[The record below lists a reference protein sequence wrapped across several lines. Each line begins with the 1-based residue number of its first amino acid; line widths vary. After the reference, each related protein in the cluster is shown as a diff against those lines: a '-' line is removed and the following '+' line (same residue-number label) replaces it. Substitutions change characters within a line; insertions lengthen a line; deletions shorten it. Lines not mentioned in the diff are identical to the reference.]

1 MYACYVMEGHQAYVY
16 KQFSLLYGYSM
27 DSLIKK
33 GTGKRQYPNDLVAV
47 FC

>member
-1 MYACYVMEGHQAYVY
+1 MYAYYVMEGHQAYVY

-33 GTGKRQYPNDLVAV
+33 VQANAYTLMI
-47 FC
+47 